1 MAQNVLANFRQLH
14 IIILDECDFDYLIC
28 IVLYSIFLCTTY
40 ISIWCFFGGE
50 IGNEIEKSES
60 FLLYVKKNEEEK
72 SMNLVPHIVHTAA
85 RYTRKYNCQL
95 ITPKF
100 D

>member
-1 MAQNVLANFRQLH
+1 MV
-14 IIILDECDFDYLIC
+14 
-28 IVLYSIFLCTTY
+28 
-40 ISIWCFFGGE
+40 FFGGE

-60 FLLYVKKNEEEK
+60 FLLYKKNEEEK

>member
-1 MAQNVLANFRQLH
+1 M
-14 IIILDECDFDYLIC
+14 ILIYLIC
-28 IVLYSIFLCTTY
+28 IVFDISMY
-40 ISIWCFFGGE
+40 IYGVFFGGE

-60 FLLYVKKNEEEK
+60 FLLYKKNEEEK